1 MTAPVP
7 RFVTVGDHL
16 LVEGY
21 ARFCHQI
28 GLPDRALRERL
39 RLARLFLAEHP
50 DLGEWMTRPTR
61 TRLAD
66 LRRIKAWPLLSWAG
80 LSGLIRLDLDLLA
93 AKDLGGMSASVRQLW
108 PEELERLWETA
119 RRLGWSYYWARSV
132 IDQFVPAVIAW
143 SQATIPGIDAEI
155 LDDFAAALGEVTSA
169 SATTLKQWRGRLFGL
184 RQLLFE
190 HGQLPEP
197 PKRGPSGASAE
208 ERLAVVPAIQIRRAM
223 ARYVSTRAAVLSRSS
238 ADGLVNDLIPFG
250 IFLGEKFPAI
260 ASLAQLERHHIE
272 AFLAWNRTRTWRG
285 RVARDQ
291 QVSAAAVHG
300 AVLTVRN
307 FLDDIT
313 LWGWADQPRRRLI
326 FASDVPRLPRPL
338 PRALA
343 PDADAALMAAAAS
356 LDDLFA
362 RSAILLLRRSGLR
375 LGECLDLELGCV
387 VDYGPTGTWLRVP
400 LGKLG
405 TERTVPL
412 DSATVAALD
421 AWARHRGQQRPH
433 PHPRTGKP
441 ADFLFAEHGRRLSA
455 WRIREGLRTAAA
467 AAALAGPG
475 GQPLNVTPHQL
486 RHTYA
491 TELANAG
498 MSLQAL
504 MAVLG
509 HYAGDLV
516 KLIMLGDCLAEAGQQ
531 SVEDFLAPGL
541 ALGGGVVALLFEG
554 GTELDGGLE
563 EGARFADGLE
573 VAVQPDGAGAVAVA
587 EHALVHFGAELAHL
601 GALGAGGQVLRGV
614 VKGLDLLRHR
624 EVFLGHGAVGD
635 AGIHHGHP
643 HRSMTQKGGYRLE
656 AHAPVDGLG
665 GQRVPEPVGADVA
678 DPGSAGG
685 FGDGPVDAA
694 LPDALA
700 VLGEQVGG
708 AQASGPPGEP
718 GVQEVL

>member
-7 RFVTVGDHL
+7 RFATAGDHL
-16 LVEGY
+16 LLEGY

-28 GLPDRALRERL
+28 DLPDRAMRERL

-50 DLGEWMTRPTR
+50 DLGAWMTRPTR
-61 TRLAD
+61 ARLAD

-93 AKDLGGMSASVRQLW
+93 AKDLGGMSASVRRLW
-108 PEELERLWETA
+108 PEEFERLWETA
-119 RRLGWSYYWARSV
+119 RLLGWSDYWARSV

-143 SQATIPGIDAEI
+143 SQVTIPGIDAEM
-155 LDDFAAALGEVTSA
+155 LDGFAAALGEVPSA

-190 HGQLPEP
+190 CGQLPEP

-208 ERLAVVPAIQIRRAM
+208 ERLAVVPAPQLRRTM

-238 ADGLVNDLIPFG
+238 ADGLLNDLIPFG
-250 IFLGEKFPAI
+250 IFLGGKFPAI
-260 ASLAQLERHHIE
+260 TSIAQLERHHIE

-291 QVSAAAVHG
+291 RVSAAAVHG

-343 PDADAALMAAAAS
+343 PDADAALMAAAS
-356 LDDLFA
+356 RLDDLFA

-405 TERTVPL
+405 TERAVPL

-421 AWARHRGQQRPH
+421 AWAQHRGQQRPH

-455 WRIREGLRTAAA
+455 WRIRQGLRTAAA

-509 HYAGDLV
+509 HVTPEMTLRYAT
-516 KLIMLGDCLAEAGQQ
+516 LASPTLRSAYDQAIGRVRKTLPIAPAGRPIVPDKVDWIA
-531 SVEDFLAPGL
+531 SEFLKTR
-541 ALGGGVVALLFEG
+541 VAHGYCSRHL
-554 GTELDGGLE
+554 T
-563 EGARFADGLE
+563 
-573 VAVQPDGAGAVAVA
+573 AGACPYANICETCDNFVPGP
-587 EHALVHFGAELAHL
+587 EHLP
-601 GALGAGGQVLRGV
+601 VLRDQ
-614 VKGLDLLRHR
+614 LSDLHQLR
-624 EVFLGHGAVGD
+624 AD
-635 AGIHHGHP
+635 AEQRGWNGEIRRHARVISALEHHC
-643 HRSMTQKGGYRLE
+643 SRLE
-656 AHAPVDGLG
+656 KAPVN
-665 GQRVPEPVGADVA
+665 
-678 DPGSAGG
+678 
-685 FGDGPVDAA
+685 
-694 LPDALA
+694 PD
-700 VLGEQVGG
+700 
-708 AQASGPPGEP
+708 SP
-718 GVQEVL
+718 

>member
-7 RFVTVGDHL
+7 RFATDDDHL
-16 LVEGY
+16 LLEGY

-28 GLPDRALRERL
+28 AFQDQALRDRL

-50 DLGEWMTRPTR
+50 DLGEWMSRPTR

-66 LRRIKAWPLLSWAG
+66 LRRIKAWPLLSWAA

-93 AKDLGGMSASVRQLW
+93 AKDLGGMSATVRQLW
-108 PEELERLWETA
+108 PEDFGRLWATA
-119 RRLGWSYYWARSV
+119 RRLGWSYYWGRSV
-132 IDQFVPAVIAW
+132 IDQFVPVVIAW
-143 SQATIPGIDAEI
+143 SQTTVPELDAGT
-155 LDDFAAALGEVTSA
+155 LDGFGTALGEVTSA

-190 HGQLPEP
+190 CGQLPQP
-197 PKRGPSGASAE
+197 PQRGPAGGPAE
-208 ERLAVVPAIQIRRAM
+208 ERLAVVPAPGIRRAM
-223 ARYVSTRAAVLSRSS
+223 ARYVQTRAAVLSRSS

-250 IFLGEKFPAI
+250 TFLGEQFPAI
-260 ASLAQLERHHIE
+260 TSLAQLGRDHIE

-291 QVSAAAVHG
+291 RVSAAAVHS

-313 LWGWADQPRRRLI
+313 LWGWADRPRRRLI

-343 PDADAALMAAAAS
+343 PDADAALMAATAD

-387 VDYGPTGTWLRVP
+387 ADYGPTGTWLRVP

-405 TERTVPL
+405 TERAVPL

-421 AWARHRGQQRPH
+421 AWAQHRGQQRPH

-455 WRIREGLRTAAA
+455 WRIRQGLRTAAA
-467 AAALAGPG
+467 SAGLAGPG

-509 HYAGDLV
+509 HVTPEMTLRYAT
-516 KLIMLGDCLAEAGQQ
+516 LASPALRSAYDQAIGKVRKTLPIAPAGQPIVPAKVDWIA
-531 SVEDFLAPGL
+531 SEFLKTRVAHGYCSRHL
-541 ALGGGVVALLFEG
+541 A
-554 GTELDGGLE
+554 
-563 EGARFADGLE
+563 
-573 VAVQPDGAGAVAVA
+573 AGACPYANICETCDNFVPGP
-587 EHALVHFGAELAHL
+587 EHLP
-601 GALGAGGQVLRGV
+601 VLRDQ
-614 VKGLDLLRHR
+614 LSDLRQLR
-624 EVFLGHGAVGD
+624 AD
-635 AGIHHGHP
+635 AGQRGWDGEVKRHGRVISALEHHCG
-643 HRSMTQKGGYRLE
+643 RLE
-656 AHAPVDGLG
+656 NKA
-665 GQRVPEPVGADVA
+665 QF
-678 DPGSAGG
+678 PGR
-685 FGDGPVDAA
+685 P
-694 LPDALA
+694 
-700 VLGEQVGG
+700 
-708 AQASGPPGEP
+708 
-718 GVQEVL
+718 